1 MSTRSAKTAAAS
13 KLQKIAA
20 ASGDEESEVY
30 ETDDLGSALSEEESD
45 YGFEDRKGEPPAK
58 RAKTSTGSTPRKQAA
73 TPAKAPLKRG
83 KKSLS
88 LLPTMPLD
96 VLFEILGQLSPKDLL
111 SVSRT
116 NKLFRETLLSSG
128 ARTVWKCAL
137 KGQGV
142 PECPSDLIEPRWTSL
157 LFGTRCES
165 CGAKNIQ
172 KVDFHLR
179 RRVCVKC
186 RKANLLVTSKARK
199 VFPDCDEIVLDLIPS
214 TNVGGWAHGHRSSSQ
229 FYWHSDID
237 EMTHTL
243 ATYIHDKYLGI
254 PGAQNALSEFI
265 KQRTAQVDEIHSS
278 AIKFQEWFDRTA
290 SERYNETNYAKHE
303 RFKAIKTRFLDL
315 GYHAD
320 DIQYIKWEKE
330 CNQKAA
336 LSDAIWK
343 RIRPILEPTII
354 ERRDERIERQTLQ
367 IRNRRRQLLFSCYT
381 DYKASLSPLQWKY
394 MPDMMELEE
403 KDPFKTVMKSAYDLE
418 LTEADFAATLFPA
431 AIAQIQDE
439 WKAKLVQVLVEA
451 SEPGLVIASNCLD
464 LATSVF
470 CCMGTCQ
477 SEIYVVGT
485 DDILSHNCGTYTSTS
500 SFYSYEYKSRDFEIH
515 PTGAKIARSLMICAG
530 LDPEKMLASEMD
542 NKDLRFACN
551 PCQNNKVGYTWR
563 NALAHRTRNHSG
575 FGILPSN
582 WRILSPDETA
592 VLKQNEAKDP
602 KWAMQKWQCS
612 HCPAYMTSSNGWSGY
627 SGVSR
632 ETAAQ
637 HVQTEHA
644 ITSPAV
650 PTDIFYFEKTA
661 TPFRLPEKLKYAI
674 PPPPQPP
681 RPKGS
686 ALPARASDVVDKI
699 CLSCSSGSQAARNRL
714 FMLSGV
720 IAHLRAKHSVN
731 DPQQGVHWA
740 VKT

>member
-1 MSTRSAKTAAAS
+1 MSTRSAKIAAAL

-20 ASGDEESEVY
+20 ASDDEESEVY
-30 ETDDLGSALSEEESD
+30 ESDDLGRALSEEEGD
-45 YGFEDRKGEPPAK
+45 YGSEDKKGRKGMPPAK
-58 RAKTSTGSTPRKQAA
+58 RAKTGSTPRKQALA
-73 TPAKAPLKRG
+73 PAKVPLRRG

-128 ARTVWKCAL
+128 AKTVWKYAL
-137 KGQGV
+137 KGKGV

-172 KVDFHLR
+172 TVDFRLR

-186 RKANLLVTSKARK
+186 RRVNLLVTSKARK

-214 TNVGGWAHGHRSSSQ
+214 TEVGGWTNGRHSSSQ

-243 ATYIHDKYLGI
+243 ATYTHDKHLGI
-254 PGAQNALSEFI
+254 PGAQNALSGFI
-265 KQRTAQVDEIHSS
+265 EQRTAHVDKIHSS
-278 AIKFQEWFDRTA
+278 AIKFQEWFNLTA
-290 SERYNETNYAKHE
+290 LERYKETNYAKHE
-303 RFKAIKTRFLDL
+303 RFKAIKARFLDL

-320 DIQYIKWEKE
+320 DIEYIKRKKE

-336 LSDAIWK
+336 LSDAS
-343 RIRPILEPTII
+343 
-354 ERRDERIERQTLQ
+354 

-403 KDPFKTVMKSAYDLE
+403 KDPFKTNMKSAYDLE
-418 LTEADFAATLFPA
+418 LTKASFAATLFPA

-439 WKAKLVQVLVEA
+439 LKARLAQALAEA
-451 SEPGLVIASNCLD
+451 SEPGHVLALDCLD

-485 DDILSHNCGTYTSTS
+485 DDILSHNCGTYTSTT
-500 SFYSYEYKSRDFEIH
+500 YSQPYKYKSRDFEIH
-515 PTGAKIARSLMICAG
+515 PTGAKIARSLIICAG
-530 LDPEKMLASEMD
+530 LDPEKTLASEMD

-582 WRILSPDETA
+582 WCILSPDETV
-592 VLKQNEAKDP
+592 VLKQNEAKDS
-602 KWAMQKWQCS
+602 KWAMQNWQCS
-612 HCPAYMTSSNGWSGY
+612 YCPAFLTSPNSWSGCC
-627 SGVSR
+627 GVSR
-632 ETAAQ
+632 ETATQ
-637 HVQTEHA
+637 HVQTVHA
-644 ITSPAV
+644 IASPAV
-650 PTDIFYFEKTA
+650 PIDIFYFEKRV
-661 TPFRLPEKLKYAI
+661 TPFRSPEKLKYTI
-674 PPPPQPP
+674 PPPPP

-686 ALPARASDVVDKI
+686 VLPAHPSDVVDKI